1 MLFMW
6 LQGKSRKV
14 RHQRSAHCLGAPFQ
28 GVCPGHWHSCDKTES
43 FEWESPWRTCD
54 RPTRVKRGD
63 GWTCGVCLIILH
75 LITILSQALVIYLYM
90 RTIRWFICVPSM
102 WHFCISFLW
111 FITISYYLNIKH
123 LNWSWN
129 ELNCVVI
136 VQFKLPI
143 YTKPCQYSMEWSY
156 IYQH

>member
-1 MLFMW
+1 MGEYWGLRIERECLGQVLLHRVNRQILPQQLINRMLFMW

-14 RHQRSAHCLGAPFQ
+14 RHQRSAHCLDAPFQ

-43 FEWESPWRTCD
+43 FEWESPWRNCD

-111 FITISYYLNIKH
+111 FITIS
-123 LNWSWN
+123 
-129 ELNCVVI
+129 
-136 VQFKLPI
+136 
-143 YTKPCQYSMEWSY
+143 
-156 IYQH
+156 